1 MSSYIQNE
9 KDVLIDVDD
18 DLLHSAT
25 RDLSVSSCA
34 IAMLFGTIIFTTVT
48 LAARLW
54 LVGLWS
60 WEGGGMP
67 IAPSMAALELSGSS
81 SQSAHMDRNSEKSQP
96 LDTTSLTSIYNLLH
110 HSSIFGIILLYS
122 YICEHHPPYPHD
134 EKVYD
139 RDEFFFW
146 TILVV
151 VVAGWNSV
159 RRNTDVKNRGKRIQH
174 VSTERLEN
182 IVDRSV
188 KKSEDKQ
195 YANQPTIPPENEVLN
210 RNQTEEW
217 KGWMQF
223 TFLLYHY
230 MHATEVYN
238 GIRVMITC
246 YVWMTGFGNFSF
258 FYMTNDYSLPRVLQM
273 LWRLN
278 FLVLFLCLTHGNPYI
293 LYYICPL
300 HTYFFLMVYA
310 VMYVGKEKNYTK
322 WWIRTKLGVLAF
334 IIFLVWDVDSGIFE
348 RVHRLFFLGYEPTT
362 GAPMGSMW
370 EWYFRSYLDHWSTLL
385 GMIFAVNFPIV
396 SLFYRKLEAQSRFRQ
411 WLGKSAV
418 AAGILCALAMWTRG
432 SYDDGQDSIQLNKP
446 LFWLYTSHH
455 IHLPSEL
462 DTSNEIVLVG
472 TTP

>member
-1 MSSYIQNE
+1 MYEETVEFLPMTSYIQNE

-96 LDTTSLTSIYNLLH
+96 LDTTSLTSIYDLLH

-195 YANQPTIPPENEVLN
+195 YAKQPTIPPENEVLN

-246 YVWMTGFGNFSF
+246 YVWMTGFGEL
-258 FYMTNDYSLPRVLQM
+258 MGCCCCRSLVTQQPIYLSTT
-273 LWRLN
+273 LN
-278 FLVLFLCLTHGNPYI
+278 SSSLCLHRKLLLLLHDKRLLSSPCSSNAMETKLLGAFPLSNARQSIHPI
-293 LYYICPL
+293 LYLPTAYLLLLNGVCSDVRWQREEL
-300 HTYFFLMVYA
+300 YQMVDTNKIGS
-310 VMYVGKEKNYTK
+310 VG
-322 WWIRTKLGVLAF
+322 I
-334 IIFLVWDVDSGIFE
+334 
-348 RVHRLFFLGYEPTT
+348 
-362 GAPMGSMW
+362 
-370 EWYFRSYLDHWSTLL
+370 
-385 GMIFAVNFPIV
+385 
-396 SLFYRKLEAQSRFRQ
+396 
-411 WLGKSAV
+411 
-418 AAGILCALAMWTRG
+418 
-432 SYDDGQDSIQLNKP
+432 
-446 LFWLYTSHH
+446 HH
-455 IHLPSEL
+455 ISSL
-462 DTSNEIVLVG
+462 G
-472 TTP
+472 R